1 MANFIA
7 GWEFFFSYTG
17 HSSCSKFH
25 ISHQHVYSQGKGLL
39 SSWRLSCHSNKKQW
53 GKLWEATRGQE
64 KGSWLWK
71 LWSWESLVP
80 LWVPRT
86 PVAEEPHDLAGQE
99 GTKLH
104 GRANTLLTNS
114 LTLCLIGVKDKG
126 NGSHRQARVQRCGFS
141 RAKLTQALTAWPYVP
156 SSKSKLRRFWLS
168 CKPHGYPSKTAQYLV
183 PHVYQET
190 KSPLALREL
199 GHRSVDRDQDL
210 LTFSPSLSW
219 DGFCSN
225 TASTAQ

>member
-1 MANFIA
+1 MGILLQLHRPWLLLQVPYIPSTCLF
-7 GWEFFFSYTG
+7 T
-17 HSSCSKFH
+17 
-25 ISHQHVYSQGKGLL
+25 GKGPPLQLAPEL
-39 SSWRLSCHSNKKQW
+39 SQQQKTMR
-53 GKLWEATRGQE
+53 EATRGQE

-86 PVAEEPHDLAGQE
+86 PVPEEPHDLAGQE

-126 NGSHRQARVQRCGFS
+126 NRSHRQARVQRCGFS

-183 PHVYQET
+183 PYVYQAT
-190 KSPLALREL
+190 KSPLALREP
-199 GHRSVDRDQDL
+199 GHHSVDRDQYL